1 MKTNPKNK
9 EASSS
14 IIITEDQRNTMVNFK
29 SRVLAITLSKYPNS
43 MKSVSMLVF
52 NNCLMLS

>member
-14 IIITEDQRNTMVNFK
+14 IIIPEDQWNTIVNFK
-29 SRVLAITLSKYPNS
+29 SRVLPIILSKYPNS
-43 MKSVSMLVF
+43 MKSVFMLVF